1 MIILKILGYIILAII
16 VIFIL
21 LGIVAFVYGIFGE
34 KSKVDKVDNLLSK
47 EIFKLG
53 KSEQIQ
59 YEKKAEQLLGINLNL
74 DAARKAK
81 IEDDEAELAR
91 CINEQI
97 GPSIQKKILNIKLAE
112 EPKEALSKAIGMRP
126 EELFILLTKNRK
138 VEMKKA
144 YLVELTKNFNVGYH
158 ENESKD
164 IYEVSI
170 KKGEIEYYNVDDDY
184 GDFEMDDYIS
194 EQMFLSNEKNRFVY
208 GKEIDVEEYKEI
220 VKDWDLQCDFP
231 VYETFTAKN
240 EAIKYAKDLITQ
252 LKNGDFND

>member
-21 LGIVAFVYGIFGE
+21 LGIVGFVFGIFGE

-59 YEKKAEQLLGINLNL
+59 SEKKAEQLLGINLNL

-81 IEDDEAELAR
+81 IEGDEAELAR

-97 GPSIQKKILNIKLAE
+97 GPSIQKKILNIELAE
-112 EPKEALSKAIGMRP
+112 DLEEALSKAIGMRP
-126 EELFILLTKNRK
+126 EELFILLKNNRK

-144 YLVELTKNFNVGYH
+144 YLVEMTKTMDV
-158 ENESKD
+158 
-164 IYEVSI
+164 IYEVTI

-220 VKDWDLQCDFP
+220 VKDWDLQCDFD